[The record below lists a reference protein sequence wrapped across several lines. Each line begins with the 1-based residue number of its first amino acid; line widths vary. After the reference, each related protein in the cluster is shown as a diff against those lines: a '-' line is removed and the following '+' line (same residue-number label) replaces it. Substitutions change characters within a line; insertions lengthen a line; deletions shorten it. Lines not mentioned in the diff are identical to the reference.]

1 MRAPEVLQKC
11 LASAFQSMHSLRR
24 QSLLLSVESLISGR
38 RLVLMDLARHWP
50 GALRVKAPL
59 KRLDR
64 LLGNDHL
71 HAERERFYAAAAQ
84 WLVRTP
90 QPVIVVDWCRLK
102 AEGRWYLLR
111 AAVPVGGRT
120 LTVLEWVCSEAELTS
135 PVVERRFLQALHQV
149 VPAGVQPVIVTDA
162 GFRAPWCRSVEALGW
177 HWVTRLRHRSHV
189 KPVPAD
195 DAAWWPGKGLYEL
208 ARRTPRDLG
217 RFHIV
222 RYAPLEARLVV
233 YGKSPQ
239 GRHDLTC
246 RGERARAKRSA
257 VAAQREREPWL
268 LACSPSLTLTAR
280 QVVQVYAKRMQIELS
295 FRDLKSHRFG
305 QGFED
310 SLTRSAQRIEVLLL
324 IHMLAVFAA
333 WLTGWL
339 VANTALDTR
348 LNTMP
353 RPRRQYSR
361 MRVGTEALARGW
373 CKGPTSRWL
382 AGLKALPESVLQN
395 LRAVG

>member
-11 LASAFQSMHSLRR
+11 LASAFESMHALRR
-24 QSLLLSVESLISGR
+24 QSLLLSVAALIAGR
-38 RLVLMDLARHWP
+38 HLVLIDLARHWP
-50 GALRVKAPL
+50 GARRVKASL

-64 LLGNDHL
+64 LLGNDRL

-84 WLVRTP
+84 WLLRAP

-102 AEGRWYLLR
+102 ADGGWYLLR

-120 LTVLEWVCSEAELTS
+120 LTVLEWVCPEAELTS
-135 PVVERRFLQALHQV
+135 PVVERRFLQALHRV
-149 VPAGVQPVIVTDA
+149 VPAGVQPLIVTDA

-177 HWVTRLRHRSHV
+177 QWVTRLRHRSHV
-189 KPVPAD
+189 KPASAGDAD
-195 DAAWWPGKGLYEL
+195 WWPSKGLYEL

-233 YGKSPQ
+233 YGKPPQ

-268 LACSPSLTLTAR
+268 LACSPALMLSAS
-280 QVVQVYAKRMQIELS
+280 QVVKVYAKRMQIESS

-310 SLTRSAQRIEVLLL
+310 SLTRSAKRIEVLLL

-333 WLTGWL
+333 WLTGLL
-339 VANTALDTR
+339 VANTAIDTR
-348 LNTMP
+348 LNP
-353 RPRRQYSR
+353 QRRPRRQYSQL
-361 MRVGTEALARGW
+361 RVGTEALARGW
-373 CKGPTSRWL
+373 CTGPASHWL
-382 AGLKALPESVLQN
+382 AGLQALPESVMQN
-395 LRAVG
+395 LRAEG